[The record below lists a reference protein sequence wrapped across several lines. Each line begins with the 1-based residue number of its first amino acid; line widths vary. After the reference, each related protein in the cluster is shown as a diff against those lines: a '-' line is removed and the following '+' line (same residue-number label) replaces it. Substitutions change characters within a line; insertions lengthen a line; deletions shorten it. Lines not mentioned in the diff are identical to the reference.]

1 MAAMLLVPLD
11 AIFSGLAP
19 IKPAWV
25 LPMVFSGMTIAV
37 TSLIERRAR
46 MLALTGTAAIGAG
59 SVMPAAMANPTTHS
73 APPPAAERPVSYDRA
88 HDRTN
93 DTGVDLRAELLAALS
108 DARRQARGPG
118 ARVEVEAPKG
128 LLPRVPSDTLR
139 PVLLALLR
147 NAIEHAPGGTVFVGA
162 MRVDGEMR
170 VVIIDDGPEVAEPLT
185 GDARTSLARL
195 LSLSDATLLVDHRPG
210 DGTTVMLC
218 LSDRA

>member
-1 MAAMLLVPLD
+1 MAAMLPVPLD
-11 AIFSGLAP
+11 AIFSVLAP

-37 TSLIERRAR
+37 TTLVERRAR
-46 MLALTGTAAIGAG
+46 VVALTAPVPLGAA
-59 SVMPAAMANPTTHS
+59 SVMPAPVADPVAD
-73 APPPAAERPVSYDRA
+73 PAAHPAADRRVA
-88 HDRTN
+88 DHS
-93 DTGVDLRAELLAALS
+93 GVDLRAELLAALS
-108 DARRQARGPG
+108 DARLQARGPG

-128 LLPRVPSDTLR
+128 LLSRVRSNTLR

-147 NAIEHAPGGTVFVGA
+147 NAIEHTPGGKVFVGA
-162 MRVDGEMR
+162 IRADGEMR

-195 LSLSDATLLVDHRPG
+195 LALSDATLLVDHRPG

-218 LSDRA
+218 LPDKG

>member
-1 MAAMLLVPLD
+1 MAAMLPMPLD
-11 AIFSGLAP
+11 AIFSVLAP

-37 TSLIERRAR
+37 TTLVERRAR
-46 MLALTGTAAIGAG
+46 VIALTATVPPGEA
-59 SVMPAAMANPTTHS
+59 SVMPA
-73 APPPAAERPVSYDRA
+73 PAAHPAADRRA
-88 HDRTN
+88 APDP
-93 DTGVDLRAELLAALS
+93 GVDLRAELLAALS

-128 LLPRVPSDTLR
+128 LLSRVRSNTLR

-147 NAIEHAPGGTVFVGA
+147 NAIEHAPGGKVFVGA
-162 MRVDGEMR
+162 MRADGEMR

-195 LSLSDATLLVDHRPG
+195 LALSDATLLVDHRPG

-218 LSDRA
+218 LPDKG

>member
-1 MAAMLLVPLD
+1 MAAMLPLPLD
-11 AIFSGLAP
+11 AIFSVLAP

-37 TSLIERRAR
+37 TTLVERRAR
-46 MLALTGTAAIGAG
+46 VLALTATVPIGATSG
-59 SVMPAAMANPTTHS
+59 MPAPVAH
-73 APPPAAERPVSYDRA
+73 PAAHPAASRRVADDP
-88 HDRTN
+88 
-93 DTGVDLRAELLAALS
+93 GVDLRAELLAALS

-118 ARVEVEAPKG
+118 ASVEVEAPKG
-128 LLPRVPSDTLR
+128 LLSGVRSNTLR

-147 NAIEHAPGGTVFVGA
+147 NAIEHAPGGKVFVGA
-162 MRVDGEMR
+162 MRADGEMR

-195 LSLSDATLLVDHRPG
+195 LALSDATLLVDHRPG

-218 LSDRA
+218 LPDNG

>member
-1 MAAMLLVPLD
+1 MAAILLVPLD

-25 LPMVFSGMTIAV
+25 LPIVFSAMTIAV

-46 MLALTGTAAIGAG
+46 LLALTGTAAIGAA
-59 SVMPAAMANPTTHS
+59 SVMPAAVAHPAANP
-73 APPPAAERPVSYDRA
+73 APLPAAERRVAYDRSYE
-88 HDRTN
+88 
-93 DTGVDLRAELLAALS
+93 TGVDLRAELLAALS

-118 ARVEVEAPKG
+118 ARVEVEAPTG
-128 LLPRVPSDTLR
+128 LLPRVRSDTLR

-147 NAIEHAPGGTVFVGA
+147 NAIEHAPGGKVFVGA
-162 MRVDGEMR
+162 IRADGEMR

-218 LSDRA
+218 LSDKA